1 MGLFDAITGL
11 FDPTS
16 SDSSS
21 GLLSTAGAFFSDV
34 SASGVVP
41 VNYFPTYAFNPDVY
55 STGGENSV
63 AQPVM
68 ASVPAGVGAVTSAAA
83 GIARVV
89 QMIGF
94 KMAQKLGL
102 KGIPS
107 LKRMLAMVRQL
118 AKTGLAPAAVAAA
131 LGIGVDELA
140 TLITAQARKKRRR
153 MNVANTKALRR
164 SLRRMEGFDRLACR
178 VKAQLGAMR
187 GASHTSHRRSRCG
200 TCRRSPCRCK

>member
-1 MGLFDAITGL
+1 M
-11 FDPTS
+11 
-16 SDSSS
+16 
-21 GLLSTAGAFFSDV
+21 
-34 SASGVVP
+34 
-41 VNYFPTYAFNPDVY
+41 NYFPTYAFDPNVY
-55 STGGENSV
+55 GMDGAGPS

-68 ASVPAGVGAVTSAAA
+68 ASVPAGVGAVTTAAA

-94 KMAQKLGL
+94 KVAQKLGL

-107 LKRMLAMVRQL
+107 LKRMMGMVRSL

-140 TLITAQARKKRRR
+140 SLITAQARKKRRR
-153 MNVANTKALRR
+153 MNVANTRALRR
-164 SLRRMEGFDRLACR
+164 GLRRLEGFDRLASR
-178 VKAQLGAMR
+178 VKAQLAHVR
-187 GASHTSHRRSRCG
+187 GGSHSYTRRSRCG

>member
-1 MGLFDAITGL
+1 MGLFDSIAGL
-11 FDPTS
+11 FDPTGGS
-16 SDSSS
+16 GDS
-21 GLLSTAGAFFSDV
+21 GLLGAATSFLSDA

-41 VNYFPTYAFNPDVY
+41 VNYFPTYAFDPNVY
-55 STGGENSV
+55 STGGENAV

-107 LKRMLAMVRQL
+107 LKRMMSMVRQL

-153 MNVANTKALRR
+153 MNVANTHALRR
-164 SLRRMEGFDRLACR
+164 SLRRLKGFEHLSHK
-178 VKAQLGAMR
+178 VSAQLGRAARSGRSYRR
-187 GASHTSHRRSRCG
+187 GRCT
-200 TCRRSPCRCK
+200 TCRKNPCSC